1 MRSFSLE
8 LRYTLFSFEL
18 SEFLELGFFVKRSFY
33 FRKNP
38 FALSFPPFGEI
49 VVLPF
54 NIGKT
59 LKIRLISFL
68 MSSIS
73 VRFHSCSSLIR
84 FSMIISPL
92 PRVVGLDGFE
102 PSTSR
107 LSGARSNHLSYKPF
121 SFGFLG
127 SLPSG

>member
-49 VVLPF
+49 VVFTLRYWKDLKNSIDLVF
-54 NIGKT
+54 NVLYIC
-59 LKIRLISFL
+59 SFSL
-68 MSSIS
+68 MFFSYSI
-73 VRFHSCSSLIR
+73 FNDHI
-84 FSMIISPL
+84 PH
-92 PRVVGLDGFE
+92 
-102 PSTSR
+102 
-107 LSGARSNHLSYKPF
+107 LSGWSVWMDSNHRPRAYQARALTT
-121 SFGFLG
+121 
-127 SLPSG
+127 